1 LFPSVCSFSFFTF
14 HTKRGDTEFRPTF
27 FRSAKKVGRNRLIF
41 FLQPPKNRKYH
52 LQKWCSFI
60 RLSYLRLKFFVSKG
74 VFIHKIT
81 SEGWQTIREGRARLW
96 EP

>member
-1 LFPSVCSFSFFTF
+1 
-14 HTKRGDTEFRPTF
+14 
-27 FRSAKKVGRNRLIF
+27 
-41 FLQPPKNRKYH
+41 
-52 LQKWCSFI
+52 
-60 RLSYLRLKFFVSKG
+60 LKFFVSKG